1 MLPLKARMMNQEL
14 IQKLKYCYEGKQET
28 DFLPLP
34 LQDSLQL
41 ISDFFENNTTNK
53 LCLVFPTKEFVAQW
67 LSFPSVLFQIENDFT
82 HFKGEIFECYRKY
95 KQGEKLILNNIAI
108 VEWAG
113 IKHNGV
119 TFKSKGTK
127 ESSGAEITIRF
138 SDVIMLQKA
147 PATRNVLSSLKTVK
161 EALPSRNV
169 TPTEKLLNI
178 DTYGNKE
185 FIKNKI
191 CLVSKFKS
199 FDDSIEHV
207 TVNNASPLEY
217 FHPSKI
223 DESGIVDTNSPL
235 IISNNLCNLA
245 LFVTDSTS
253 VSKIIIDGFSAIQER
268 GTDFSDIDVKNIPTI
283 LITDISEIDSH
294 EFIGNYGFEF
304 FNFTKENL
312 KLDLPVNNSPFQ
324 SFDKKLNKYI
334 SFNLVKEICEDTELE
349 TTTQK
354 IHSIEK
360 DDSNND
366 LSSLKISL
374 IQLTNLVSRISH
386 VPTAVEISYF
396 NQKLNSIET
405 LFLRCRIWLGDS
417 HKPIEESIS
426 LLKSVIEKCALAP
439 SEKCARLKTLLN
451 AKCYNYIICPTEDEA
466 KALRESLRP
475 NSNVPQ
481 VISIADVNDS
491 LLSDKPVKA
500 ILTGWA
506 KSNNINRILS
516 SFLFSELTVLFYQ
529 FENKYYN
536 SLQRRNR
543 KYNENIKST
552 IDSKG
557 IRSTSELAKQKGFE
571 DLYSSDEKEG
581 EDEKNCRSSFD
592 ILDFEF
598 KLDNSQYSKYEVRG
612 NLIESIKAKRID
624 FENDLFIY
632 STESHK
638 LLVVNELVRSE
649 KGERGNLHKKKIESL
664 YSGDVIALIN
674 TDRDILV
681 DLVEKSINSQELAT
695 VKQWIELWKNL
706 LKEYYISIGN
716 DFQRLVEDLRKN
728 ECKRHEQTIKSWLQD
743 SNRIGPDDDADL
755 ISIALLSQSKFLY
768 DNIETVRNSIR
779 KMTGWRMKA
788 SDFITDQIKSKIFE
802 FADKSIINNSISI
815 NGLGSVSVLKIIEVS
830 DGWNDIDARYVNR
843 LLQKE
848 II

>member
-1 MLPLKARMMNQEL
+1 MNREL
-14 IQKLKYCYEGKQET
+14 IQKLQYSYEGQHEAYS
-28 DFLPLP
+28 LPLP
-34 LQDSLQL
+34 LKDSLQL
-41 ISDFFENNTTNK
+41 ISDFYANNSTNK
-53 LCLVFPTKEFVAQW
+53 LCLVFPTKEFAAQW
-67 LSFPSVLFQIENDFT
+67 LSFPTVLFLIENDFA
-82 HFKGEIFECYRKY
+82 HFKGEIFEVYRQY
-95 KQGEKLILNNIAI
+95 KQGEKLILNNLAI

-119 TFKSKGTK
+119 AFKTKGTR

-147 PATRNVLSSLKTVK
+147 PTSRKALSSIKTVK
-161 EALPSRNV
+161 VALPSRNI

-191 CLVSKFKS
+191 CLVSTFKS

-207 TVNNASPLEY
+207 SVNLASLLEY

-223 DESGIVDTNSPL
+223 DENGIVDINSPL

-245 LFVTDSTS
+245 LYVTDSTA

-283 LITDISEIDSH
+283 LISDLSEIESF

-312 KLDLPVNNSPFQ
+312 KLDLPINNSPFH
-324 SFDKKLNKYI
+324 SLEKKLNKYI
-334 SFNLVKEICEDTELE
+334 SFNLVKEICENTELE

-360 DDSNND
+360 DESNND
-366 LSSLKISL
+366 LNSLKISL

-386 VPTAVEISYF
+386 VPTTVEISNF
-396 NQKLNSIET
+396 NQKLNGIET
-405 LFLRCRIWLGDS
+405 LFLRCRMWLGDS

-426 LLKSVIEKCALAP
+426 LLKSVIKKLALTP
-439 SEKCARLKTLLN
+439 SEKCARLKVLMN
-451 AKCYNYIICPTEDEA
+451 ADRYNYIICPTEDEA
-466 KALRESLRP
+466 KALIESLRTT
-475 NSNVPQ
+475 SNAPQ
-481 VISIADVNDS
+481 VISVADVNDS
-491 LLSDKPVKA
+491 LLSNKPTKA

-552 IDSKG
+552 IDNKG
-557 IRSTSELAKQKGFE
+557 IRSASESAKPKGFD
-571 DLYSSDEKEG
+571 DLYSGDEIVETTS
-581 EDEKNCRSSFD
+581 ESSFD
-592 ILDFEF
+592 ILDFEL
-598 KLDNSQYSKYEVRG
+598 KLDNAQYSKYAAKG
-612 NLIESIKAKRID
+612 NLIDSIKAKRID
-624 FENDLFIY
+624 FENDFFIY

-638 LLVVNELVRSE
+638 FLVINELIERQGE
-649 KGERGNLHKKKIESL
+649 KANLHRRKIESL
-664 YSGDVIALIN
+664 QTGDVISLIN

-681 DLVEKSINSQELAT
+681 ELVEKNTNTSELMS
-695 VKQWIELWKNL
+695 VKRWTELWKNL
-706 LKEYYISIGN
+706 LKEHYNSIGKN
-716 DFQRLVEDLRKN
+716 FKKLVEDLRKYD
-728 ECKRHEQTIKSWLQD
+728 CKKHEVTIRAWLQD
-743 SNRIGPDDDADL
+743 ENRIGPNDDLDL
-755 ISIALLSQSKFLY
+755 LSIASLTSSKELF
-768 DNIETVRNSIR
+768 DNIPKVRESISQ
-779 KMTGWRMKA
+779 MVGWRMQA
-788 SDFITDQIKSKIFE
+788 ADYISSQIKKQIHKLVDRSLI
-802 FADKSIINNSISI
+802 NSIVEI
-815 NGLGSVSVLKIIEVS
+815 DGLGSLTILKTQSISNNWE
-830 DGWNDIDARYVNR
+830 DIDVRYVNR